1 MSIFETEQFFSENS
15 PLRKVSRDDGICYEV
30 RAQQVRMAHEIAVA
44 FDERQHLC
52 IEAPTGVGK
61 TFAYLVPAIHYALET
76 KLPVVIST
84 HTINLQEQI
93 LKKDLPLLNRLLERE
108 ISYSVGKGRSN
119 YLCLRRLSKIA
130 DLDLDLFSDPAV
142 TAEINQLLNWAEQ
155 SDSGDYSQMD
165 SPVSGTLWQAVC
177 CERGNCLAKQ
187 CPFFSRCFLFRA
199 RRKLASSQII
209 IANHAFF
216 FSSLAMRDGDADKQD
231 GLTLLPKFTAVV
243 LDEGHTLEDTAATH
257 LGLKAETF
265 VLKHLL
271 NRLYL
276 DERRPRLL
284 SGDEFLAAR
293 KAVNELRAQAELFFT
308 RLLDWILAQSTRL
321 VPLRYTVPNHI
332 SNYLDSGIH
341 NLASELDR
349 LVENGTD
356 SPDMQQE
363 FKVIR
368 KELMEQNHILNQF
381 FSMEQKDY
389 VYWFERQGKEGREL
403 SFQCV
408 PIEIGPRLKEML
420 FENTEHF
427 PVVITSATLAIAGDI
442 SFFQK
447 RIGLQGAK
455 TVVLDTPFDF
465 KNQVKLYLGETLPA
479 PDAKEFSGAAEK
491 HLRHFLTL
499 TRGRAFVLFTSYA
512 MMNELAERMEGFF
525 QAGGFQVYVQGGK
538 YRPGK
543 MLELFRKHERA
554 VIFGTAS
561 FWTGVDVSGEA
572 LSNVIICK
580 LPFAVPDHPLIA
592 ARGEMIQSRGGNS
605 FREYSL
611 PEAVLKFRQGFGRLI
626 RTRDDKGIV
635 VILDSRI
642 KQKFYG
648 HVFLESIPECPVE
661 MF

>member
-1 MSIFETEQFFSENS
+1 MSISETDHFFSQQS
-15 PLRKVSRDDGICYEV
+15 PLRNISRDDGIRYEL
-30 RAQQVRMAHEIAVA
+30 RPQQVRMAHEIASA
-44 FDERQHLC
+44 FDERHHLC

-61 TFAYLVPAIHYALET
+61 TFAYLVPAIHYAFEM
-76 KLPVVIST
+76 KMPVVIST

-93 LKKDLPLLNRLLERE
+93 LNKDLPLLKRLLDRD
-108 ISYSVGKGRSN
+108 IACAVGKGRSN

-130 DLDLDLFSDPAV
+130 DLELELFSDPAV
-142 TAEINQLLNWAEQ
+142 SGEINQLLNWAER
-155 SDSGDYSQMD
+155 SDTGDYTQMD
-165 SPVSGTLWQAVC
+165 SPVSGALWQAVC
-177 CERGNCLAKQ
+177 CERGNCLNKQ

-209 IANHAFF
+209 VANHAFF
-216 FSSLAMRDGDADKQD
+216 FSSLAMREAGDEPHNS
-231 GLTLLPKFTAVV
+231 LTLLPEFTAVV
-243 LDEGHTLEDTAATH
+243 LDEGHTIEDTAAAH
-257 LGLKAETF
+257 LGAKAETF
-265 VLKHLL
+265 ILKHLL
-271 NRLYL
+271 NRLYM
-276 DERRPRLL
+276 DDRRPRLL
-284 SGDEFLAAR
+284 TGDVSLSAR
-293 KAVNELRAQAELFFT
+293 KAVNELRAQAELFFS
-308 RLLDWILAQSTRL
+308 RLLDWILAQTPKP

-332 SNYLDSGIH
+332 SNYLDPGIN
-341 NLASELDR
+341 NLSNELER
-349 LVENGTD
+349 LIESSD
-356 SPDMQQE
+356 ESPDIQQE
-363 FKVIR
+363 FKAIR
-368 KELMEQNHILNQF
+368 NELLEQNRNLNQF
-381 FSMEQKDY
+381 FAMEQKDC

-408 PIEIGPRLKEML
+408 PVEIGARLRQCL
-420 FENTEHF
+420 FQHKKQF

-442 SFFQK
+442 SFFQR
-447 RIGLQGAK
+447 RIGFEDAK

-465 KNQVKLYLGETLPA
+465 KKQVKLYIGESLPT
-479 PDAKEFSGAAEK
+479 PDAKNFLDEAEI

-499 TRGRAFVLFTSYA
+499 TKGRAFVLFTSYS
-512 MMNELAERMEGFF
+512 MMNELAERMTRFF
-525 QAGGFQVYVQGGK
+525 QNGGFKVYVQGGK
-538 YRPGK
+538 YRPRK
-543 MLELFRKHERA
+543 MLELFREHDRA

-580 LPFAVPDHPLIA
+580 LPFSVPDHPLIE

-648 HVFLESIPECPVE
+648 RFFLESIPECPIE

>member
-1 MSIFETEQFFSENS
+1 MSIFETDQFFSEQS
-15 PLRKVSRDDGICYEV
+15 PLRNVSRDDGICYEV
-30 RAQQVRMAHEIAVA
+30 RPQQVRMAHEIATA
-44 FDERQHLC
+44 FEERQHLC

-61 TFAYLVPAIHYALET
+61 TFAYLVPAIHYAFET

-93 LKKDLPLLNRLLERE
+93 LKKDLPLLNRLLDRD
-108 ISYSVGKGRSN
+108 ISCAVGKGRSN

-130 DLDLDLFSDPAV
+130 DLELELFPDPGV
-142 TAEINQLLNWAEQ
+142 SGEINQLLNWAEQ
-155 SDSGDYSQMD
+155 TDSGDYSQMD
-165 SPVSGTLWQAVC
+165 SPVSGSLWQAVC

-187 CPFFSRCFLFRA
+187 CPFFPRCFLFRA
-199 RRKLASSQII
+199 RRMLAASQII

-216 FSSLAMRDGDADKQD
+216 FSSLAMRDADDGPQD
-231 GLTLLPKFTAVV
+231 GLTLLPEFTAVV

-257 LGLKAETF
+257 LGAKAETF

-271 NRLYL
+271 NRLYM
-276 DERRPRLL
+276 DERRPRMLTGDSFL
-284 SGDEFLAAR
+284 SAR

-308 RLLDWILAQSTRL
+308 RLLEWILAQTSKM

-332 SNYLDSGIH
+332 SNYLDPGIN
-341 NLASELDR
+341 NLSNELER
-349 LVENGTD
+349 LIENSAG
-356 SPDMQQE
+356 SPDVHQE
-363 FKVIR
+363 FKAIR
-368 KELMEQNHILNQF
+368 KELLEQNHILNQF

-389 VYWFERQGKEGREL
+389 VYWFERQGKDGREL

-408 PIEIGPRLKEML
+408 PVEIGPSLRQCL
-420 FENTEHF
+420 FENKEHF

-442 SFFQK
+442 SFFQQ

-455 TVVLDTPFDF
+455 TVLLDTPFDF
-465 KNQVKLYLGETLPA
+465 KKQVKLYIGGSLPT
-479 PDAKEFSGAAEK
+479 PDAKEFLSEAEK

-499 TRGRAFVLFTSYA
+499 TKGRAFVLFTSYA
-512 MMNELAERMEGFF
+512 MMNELAERMNPFF
-525 QAGGFQVYVQGGK
+525 QTGGFQVYVQGGK
-538 YRPGK
+538 YRPRK
-543 MLELFRKHERA
+543 MLELFREHDRA
-554 VIFGTAS
+554 VIFGTSS

-580 LPFAVPDHPLIA
+580 LPFAVPDHPLIE

-605 FREYSL
+605 FKEYSL

-648 HVFLESIPECPVE
+648 RFFLESIPECPVE

>member
-499 TRGRAFVLFTSYA
+499 TRGRAFVLFTSYDA
-512 MMNELAERMEGFF
+512 LNRAAEILFATAGSDLISVHIEPAYDHAAVLARIRSLGKQNGIVLNPATPATAIEPLLAQVDLVLLMTVQPGFGGQSFRHEVLPKVEQIARWRRERSLSFRIEIDGGVDEKTVPLCLA
-525 QAGGFQVYVQGGK
+525 AGADTFV
-538 YRPGK
+538 
-543 MLELFRKHERA
+543 A
-554 VIFGTAS
+554 GTA
-561 FWTGVDVSGEA
+561 FYR
-572 LSNVIICK
+572 
-580 LPFAVPDHPLIA
+580 A
-592 ARGEMIQSRGGNS
+592 ADRVA
-605 FREYSL
+605 FR
-611 PEAVLKFRQGFGRLI
+611 RLI
-626 RTRDDKGIV
+626 EG
-635 VILDSRI
+635 
-642 KQKFYG
+642 
-648 HVFLESIPECPVE
+648 
-661 MF
+661 

>member
-1 MSIFETEQFFSENS
+1 MSIFETDHFFSQHS
-15 PLRKVSRDDGICYEV
+15 PLQKVTRDDGICYEV
-30 RAQQVRMAHEIAVA
+30 RAQQVQMAHEIAVA
-44 FDERQHLC
+44 FEERHHLC
-52 IEAPTGVGK
+52 MEAPTGVGK
-61 TFAYLVPAIHYALET
+61 TFAYLIPAIYYAFET
-76 KLPVVIST
+76 QHPVVIST

-93 LKKDLPLLNRLLERE
+93 LKKDLPLLNRLLGRE
-108 ISYSVGKGRSN
+108 VSCAVGKGRSN

-130 DLDLDLFSDPAV
+130 DLELNFFSDPEV
-142 TAEINQLLNWAEQ
+142 SVEINYLLSWAEQ

-165 SPVSGTLWQAVC
+165 SPVSSSLWQAVC

-187 CPFFSRCFLFRA
+187 CPFFARCFLFRA
-199 RRKLASSQII
+199 RRKLAASQII

-216 FSSLAMRDGDADKQD
+216 FSSLGMRDHDEGQQD

-257 LGLKAETF
+257 LGTKAETY

-271 NRLYL
+271 NRLYI
-276 DERRPRLL
+276 DDRRPRQLT
-284 SGDEFLAAR
+284 GEAFLPAR
-293 KAVNELRAQAELFFT
+293 KAVNELRAQAELFFA
-308 RLLDWILAQSTRL
+308 RLHDWILSQTTKM

-332 SNYLDSGIH
+332 SNYLDGAIH
-341 NLASELDR
+341 HLADELER
-349 LVENGTD
+349 LIDGSSD
-356 SPDMQQE
+356 SPDIHQE

-368 KELMEQNHILNQF
+368 KELLEQNHILNQF
-381 FSMEQKDY
+381 FAMEQKEY
-389 VYWFERQGKEGREL
+389 VYWFERQGNDGKEI
-403 SFQCV
+403 SFHCIPV
-408 PIEIGPRLKEML
+408 EIGPCLREIL
-420 FENTEHF
+420 FENKERF
-427 PVVITSATLAIAGDI
+427 PVVITSATLAIAGNI
-442 SFFQK
+442 SFFQQ
-447 RIGLQGAK
+447 RIGLQNAK

-465 KNQVKLYLGETLPA
+465 KNQVKLYLGESLPP
-479 PDAKEFSGAAEK
+479 PDAKDFLDAAEK

-499 TRGRAFVLFTSYA
+499 TKGRAFVLFTSYA
-512 MMNELAERMEGFF
+512 MMNELAERMESFF
-525 QAGGFQVYVQGGK
+525 QKDGFQVYVQGGK
-538 YRPGK
+538 YRPRK
-543 MLELFRKHERA
+543 MLELFREQERA
-554 VIFGTAS
+554 VIFGTSS

-592 ARGEMIQSRGGNS
+592 ARGEMIQARGGNS

-626 RTRDDKGIV
+626 RSRDDTGIV

-648 HVFLESIPECPVE
+648 RFFLESIPECPVE